1 MADQGGTPTK
11 PRKTLRKKGT
21 QAVSPLAEASPK
33 SAKGRGADP
42 SARVKKGSGA
52 KGLKG
57 EAAGTAM
64 MGWNLEDGAKEVA
77 KKAELMANPGLCL
90 SDLVDESMLG
100 GGGAKLSRAS
110 KPPSKAKRRT
120 KVNQKQEEDDE
131 LAGLGLGL
139 GGEDY
144 GDKEDDG
151 DVEASARLLGSLQ
164 QLATEEEQAGEGFE
178 RRRSQVQPESEFHAG
193 MNDDE
198 ITVEDLLAP
207 MQAAPSFGDMRRQL
221 EGLAKREA
229 MAEPVSEV
237 KKGREERAVQYD
249 ATSKDV
255 RKWYPQVHRMQRADQ
270 VTLGAEAIE
279 EKSTSGIVSSFTPV
293 DDFERELQEVTRAAG
308 VTEEDVR
315 GAKALPMNPRIR
327 EEQQTRQVARLK
339 ALMLREQQSSKRVKK
354 IKSKTY
360 RRIHRKNDS
369 KDREVLLER
378 LEHENP
384 ELAKQLKQEYEKK
397 HAQNRLLR
405 NRNARKKWTQTMQ
418 RFAKGDANA
427 QQEITKQAQKAHD
440 EERSLKRAI
449 RGQDQNDSD
458 SENIDLS
465 GSEDEAGQSASKRT
479 ISKAKKLTLDEI
491 RSLDEVGDLPTSG
504 FLGMKFMREAIKTKR
519 ESAKQEAQAVLKEIE
534 GMEKAVDKHDDYG
547 DSDDEDKAE
556 DRPGA
561 AQEAAKAKKVNFTE
575 EELAKANK
583 EVDEMLE
590 NEDNTT
596 ECTVS
601 GPLTVRGVSA
611 APAGSVLSGS
621 KKGLKGRRSGGLSE
635 IAPETPATPA
645 SSSRPASKK
654 IEVENPWLDVSH
666 GDVCDNGFSCS
677 CARCLTGGDRRL
689 AMTLL
694 IGELDADC
702 TTLKPD
708 APVLEFDAKE
718 DIMLCWLHK
727 SMPNMSAVELLDAE
741 TVYVEEIIESLDE
754 PEESTDQSDGGQTD
768 EPLGGDVQELDS
780 QLSLSGTTLGLPW
793 DPIGLDVESSWA
805 PAGLSDSTDAV
816 ELCPPE
822 GMRDGDPACWGKLAD
837 ATAMTPSTPS
847 LSHLQL
853 TTVATNACPAKI
865 AIPERI
871 AAAMTKLSSPPGLFD
886 DVPMKVPLPTDSP
899 VQHTAWDSHLSP
911 NLFPILRASAQHSQ
925 ESALT
930 SSVPH
935 SRQQH
940 KFYAGTRPKMGV
952 FSDDLRTFVK
962 QQTSNRLS
970 IVSEHKVRRK
980 GNVRY
985 VVQFN
990 GGELSSADGAGFV
1003 FCASLPCPSDIRRI
1017 VSVFYNRNGYICTRV
1032 KSKVERINIKLPQ
1045 LELGD
1050 WLEVFNDFDDQ
1061 TITFTVYPSAGEWG
1075 ASSASSAT
1083 VNYKGMA
1090 QMIAQDTLAPKMCSL
1105 TCGYLAIAL
1114 LSEPGDRTE
1123 QPAGT
1128 EQPELRGYQK
1138 PRGVSDADVLG
1149 RAIAAARQ
1157 PPAPEIHE
1165 IASSRSNV
1173 RPQTHV
1179 RICSE
1184 CANLQC
1190 VCDLDTEE
1198 AEAEARGEEAEAED
1212 LLGALSMDTQAARD
1226 QRELVRTA
1234 FVEGTQ
1240 EDAFEDDI
1248 DEADRLKE
1256 EKKNPSADLPG
1267 WGSWAGEG
1275 APKPREPK
1283 GKGKGKGAPA
1293 AAVPARAP
1301 RGSAQFY
1308 EGKAE
1313 AAKYFVDKVPYGVQ
1327 SPEQYDQQLRMPT
1340 GPEWNALPMH
1350 LQRIKPKI
1358 FVKVGT
1364 IVPPLMLVKHLPPE
1378 RREGIMDSWAKSKQP
1393 KRLKSRV

>member
-1 MADQGGTPTK
+1 
-11 PRKTLRKKGT
+11 
-21 QAVSPLAEASPK
+21 
-33 SAKGRGADP
+33 
-42 SARVKKGSGA
+42 
-52 KGLKG
+52 
-57 EAAGTAM
+57 
-64 MGWNLEDGAKEVA
+64 
-77 KKAELMANPGLCL
+77 
-90 SDLVDESMLG
+90 
-100 GGGAKLSRAS
+100 
-110 KPPSKAKRRT
+110 
-120 KVNQKQEEDDE
+120 
-131 LAGLGLGL
+131 
-139 GGEDY
+139 
-144 GDKEDDG
+144 
-151 DVEASARLLGSLQ
+151 
-164 QLATEEEQAGEGFE
+164 
-178 RRRSQVQPESEFHAG
+178 
-193 MNDDE
+193 
-198 ITVEDLLAP
+198 
-207 MQAAPSFGDMRRQL
+207 
-221 EGLAKREA
+221 
-229 MAEPVSEV
+229 
-237 KKGREERAVQYD
+237 
-249 ATSKDV
+249 
-255 RKWYPQVHRMQRADQ
+255 
-270 VTLGAEAIE
+270 
-279 EKSTSGIVSSFTPV
+279 
-293 DDFERELQEVTRAAG
+293 
-308 VTEEDVR
+308 
-315 GAKALPMNPRIR
+315 
-327 EEQQTRQVARLK
+327 
-339 ALMLREQQSSKRVKK
+339 
-354 IKSKTY
+354 
-360 RRIHRKNDS
+360 
-369 KDREVLLER
+369 
-378 LEHENP
+378 
-384 ELAKQLKQEYEKK
+384 
-397 HAQNRLLR
+397 
-405 NRNARKKWTQTMQ
+405 
-418 RFAKGDANA
+418 
-427 QQEITKQAQKAHD
+427 
-440 EERSLKRAI
+440 
-449 RGQDQNDSD
+449 
-458 SENIDLS
+458 
-465 GSEDEAGQSASKRT
+465 
-479 ISKAKKLTLDEI
+479 
-491 RSLDEVGDLPTSG
+491 
-504 FLGMKFMREAIKTKR
+504 
-519 ESAKQEAQAVLKEIE
+519 
-534 GMEKAVDKHDDYG
+534 
-547 DSDDEDKAE
+547 
-556 DRPGA
+556 
-561 AQEAAKAKKVNFTE
+561 
-575 EELAKANK
+575 
-583 EVDEMLE
+583 
-590 NEDNTT
+590 
-596 ECTVS
+596 
-601 GPLTVRGVSA
+601 
-611 APAGSVLSGS
+611 
-621 KKGLKGRRSGGLSE
+621 
-635 IAPETPATPA
+635 
-645 SSSRPASKK
+645 
-654 IEVENPWLDVSH
+654 
-666 GDVCDNGFSCS
+666 
-677 CARCLTGGDRRL
+677 
-689 AMTLL
+689 MTLL

-708 APVLEFDAKE
+708 APVLEFAKE

-1114 LSEPGDRTE
+1114 LSEYPLCAAEAVDEGETGNKVKDPSSPSLKPQSSKAKKAERKRK
-1123 QPAGT
+1123 ASADND
-1128 EQPELRGYQK
+1128 LR
-1138 PRGVSDADVLG
+1138 
-1149 RAIAAARQ
+1149 
-1157 PPAPEIHE
+1157 E
-1165 IASSRSNV
+1165 
-1173 RPQTHV
+1173 
-1179 RICSE
+1179 
-1184 CANLQC
+1184 
-1190 VCDLDTEE
+1190 EE

>member
-77 KKAELMANPGLCL
+77 KKTELMANPGLCL

-575 EELAKANK
+575 EELAKADK

-654 IEVENPWLDVSH
+654 IEVENPWLDAAEAVDE
-666 GDVCDNGFSCS
+666 GE
-677 CARCLTGGDRRL
+677 TGNKVKDPSSPS
-689 AMTLL
+689 
-694 IGELDADC
+694 
-702 TTLKPD
+702 LKPQSSK
-708 APVLEFDAKE
+708 AK
-718 DIMLCWLHK
+718 K
-727 SMPNMSAVELLDAE
+727 AE
-741 TVYVEEIIESLDE
+741 
-754 PEESTDQSDGGQTD
+754 
-768 EPLGGDVQELDS
+768 
-780 QLSLSGTTLGLPW
+780 
-793 DPIGLDVESSWA
+793 
-805 PAGLSDSTDAV
+805 
-816 ELCPPE
+816 
-822 GMRDGDPACWGKLAD
+822 RKR
-837 ATAMTPSTPS
+837 
-847 LSHLQL
+847 
-853 TTVATNACPAKI
+853 K
-865 AIPERI
+865 
-871 AAAMTKLSSPPGLFD
+871 
-886 DVPMKVPLPTDSP
+886 
-899 VQHTAWDSHLSP
+899 
-911 NLFPILRASAQHSQ
+911 ASA
-925 ESALT
+925 
-930 SSVPH
+930 
-935 SRQQH
+935 
-940 KFYAGTRPKMGV
+940 
-952 FSDDLRTFVK
+952 DNDLR
-962 QQTSNRLS
+962 
-970 IVSEHKVRRK
+970 E
-980 GNVRY
+980 
-985 VVQFN
+985 
-990 GGELSSADGAGFV
+990 
-1003 FCASLPCPSDIRRI
+1003 
-1017 VSVFYNRNGYICTRV
+1017 
-1032 KSKVERINIKLPQ
+1032 
-1045 LELGD
+1045 
-1050 WLEVFNDFDDQ
+1050 
-1061 TITFTVYPSAGEWG
+1061 
-1075 ASSASSAT
+1075 
-1083 VNYKGMA
+1083 
-1090 QMIAQDTLAPKMCSL
+1090 
-1105 TCGYLAIAL
+1105 
-1114 LSEPGDRTE
+1114 
-1123 QPAGT
+1123 
-1128 EQPELRGYQK
+1128 
-1138 PRGVSDADVLG
+1138 
-1149 RAIAAARQ
+1149 
-1157 PPAPEIHE
+1157 
-1165 IASSRSNV
+1165 
-1173 RPQTHV
+1173 
-1179 RICSE
+1179 
-1184 CANLQC
+1184 
-1190 VCDLDTEE
+1190 EE